1 MALVNKPG
9 QMVHVTKV
17 IGKITEHVARES
29 LFT

>member
-1 MALVNKPG
+1 MALVNKAG
-9 QMVHVTKV
+9 QTAHVTKE